1 MVDPLLRVAVCTP
14 LAAGWNDPAS
24 AAQWKS
30 LGYLHAP
37 DFLTARK
44 EHDALVKALADS
56 GVDVAAFYPYLYFP
70 AVAGMRKVPM
80 PRVLHPAA
88 HDEPALYLPIFRGT
102 YVNADALVYHT
113 VAERRLVQRVHPVAH
128 LPQMVLGLGV
138 ALLLN
143 SRIIGRGVLRATML
157 MPLMMPPV
165 ITALMWK
172 VMMAAT
178 KAGIL
183 NYLLSFCGLGPVN
196 WLGSVDYAAMSILII
211 DTWGNLPFVS
221 LILLGGLQSLPYEPY
236 EAAWVDG
243 ASGWGVFRYITLP
256 LLKPFIILA
265 ATFRL
270 MDSLR
275 IFDIIYA
282 TTVGGPADAT
292 MNLHMRAFWQAF
304 QWYSMGMG
312 MAYAMVLL
320 FLVFLAS
327 VFLMGYWRRA
337 AEETVI

>member
-1 MVDPLLRVAVCTP
+1 MEMPYVQARRREIWLPYLLLAPGLLLLMGMLYPFLLGTYSSLTSYFLQYPHLFRFVWFDNYQKLARDPLFIHSVNFTLLYATAAV
-14 LAAGWNDPAS
+14 LI
-24 AAQWKS
+24 Q
-30 LGYLHAP
+30 
-37 DFLTARK
+37 
-44 EHDALVKALADS
+44 V
-56 GVDVAAFYPYLYFP
+56 
-70 AVAGMRKVPM
+70 
-80 PRVLHPAA
+80 
-88 HDEPALYLPIFRGT
+88 
-102 YVNADALVYHT
+102 
-113 VAERRLVQRVHPVAH
+113 
-128 LPQMVLGLGV
+128 VLGLGV

-143 SRIIGRGVLRATML
+143 SRIVGRGVLRAMML

-275 IFDIIYA
+275 TFDIIYA

>member
-1 MVDPLLRVAVCTP
+1 MGPRCVMGTTARMATPRAGARQREAWLPYLLLTPGLLLLVGMLYPFFLGAYYSLTSYFLQYPHLFRFVWLDNYLKLLQDPLFVHSLKFTIAYTVIAV
-14 LAAGWNDPAS
+14 LI
-24 AAQWKS
+24 Q
-30 LGYLHAP
+30 
-37 DFLTARK
+37 
-44 EHDALVKALADS
+44 V
-56 GVDVAAFYPYLYFP
+56 
-70 AVAGMRKVPM
+70 
-80 PRVLHPAA
+80 
-88 HDEPALYLPIFRGT
+88 
-102 YVNADALVYHT
+102 
-113 VAERRLVQRVHPVAH
+113 
-128 LPQMVLGLGV
+128 VLGLGV

-143 SRIIGRGVLRATML
+143 GRIVGRSVLRAMML
-157 MPLMMPPV
+157 MPLMLPPV

-183 NYLLSFCGLGPVN
+183 NHLLSCLGVGPVN
-196 WLGSVDYAAMSILII
+196 WLGSVDFAAVSILII

-236 EAAWVDG
+236 EAALVDG
-243 ASGWGVFRYITLP
+243 ASGWGVLRYITLP

-265 ATFRL
+265 ATFRV

-275 IFDIIYA
+275 IFDVIYA

-292 MNLHMRAFWQAF
+292 MNLHMRAFWHAF

-320 FLVFLAS
+320 VLVFLAS
-327 VFLMGYWRRA
+327 YLLMGYWRRA